1 MSLDK
6 SSPNLDALLLATLLE
21 LELSDRD
28 RRVAQKRYHLIP
40 EHLQRPSSPM
50 RPFMDDA
57 VVYAQGSRAIGATIV
72 HGADEDRFD
81 LDAVLEFPRPMG
93 WSISRVLD
101 ELHAAFE
108 GFPDVQKIERCTR
121 CVQLQFASMHLDVTP
136 MNPAS
141 EPRIER
147 VGAIYHSP
155 DDGNDEQFDVNP
167 YGFAKW
173 FNGNVSQPSLAF
185 QKQLK
190 DMRERIAPRDRFVS
204 TVFRAD
210 AEIEDLPIETHPL
223 RDAPQVIT
231 LKLMKRYLNLR
242 YAKRKEKRPISVYL
256 SKVAAEIPEDSNGLC
271 SQLESLAAVLGQK
284 MTLALETGVWPEE
297 RNPALPSENFNDRW
311 PTSVQEM
318 IIFREDLRHLVH
330 ELERARRSE
339 FVEIRQ
345 IFEGLF
351 GVAVTEKA
359 VRSYLSGFSDPAGQ
373 NTYQRGKGFVA
384 APALLSPSSTGAPR
398 VSRAV
403 PHSFHPGKLKK

>member
-6 SSPNLDALLLATLLE
+6 SSPNLDALLLATVLE
-21 LELSDRD
+21 LELSERD
-28 RRVAQKRYHLIP
+28 RRVANKRYHLIP
-40 EHLQRPSSPM
+40 EHLQRPSSPL
-50 RPFMDDA
+50 RPFLDDA

-121 CVQLQFASMHLDVTP
+121 CVQLQFAFMHLDVTP
-136 MNPAS
+136 MDPAS

-147 VGAIYHSP
+147 VGTIYHSP
-155 DDGNDEQFDVNP
+155 DNGNDELFDVNP
-167 YGFAKW
+167 YGFATW

-190 DMRERIAPRDRFVS
+190 DMRERMAPKDRFVT
-204 TVFRAD
+204 TVIHAD
-210 AEIEDLPIETHPL
+210 AEIEDLPVETHPL
-223 RDAPQVIT
+223 RDAPQVIA
-231 LKLMKRYLNLR
+231 LKLMKRFLNIR
-242 YAKRKEKRPISVYL
+242 YAKREEKRPISIYL
-256 SKVAAEIPEDSNGLC
+256 SKVAAEILADPNGLC
-271 SQLESLAAVLGQK
+271 SQLENFAANLGRK
-284 MTLALETGVWPEE
+284 MTFALETRQWPEE
-297 RNPALPSENFNDRW
+297 RNPAFPSENFNDRW
-311 PTSVQEM
+311 PTESGQM
-318 IIFREDLRHLVH
+318 SMFRDDLRHLVH

-384 APALLSPSSTGAPR
+384 APALVSPSSTGAPR

-403 PHSFHPGKLKK
+403 PHSFHAGKLQK